1 MADETKP
8 TRKGSPPIKVY
19 CLPDERR
26 AIEEKAAAAGM
37 SLSAYLLA
45 VGQGYKITGVVDYE
59 HVRELARIN
68 GDLGRLGGLLKLWL
82 TDDPRTARFGD
93 ATILALLAKIEEKQ
107 DELGKVMM
115 GVVLPEGR
123 AMTFLAAKTAGGAR
137 DCQARPHALHQEER
151 LRGAGEVHHDEH
163 CRRAR

>member
-82 TDDPRTARFGD
+82 TDDPRTARLVMPRSSPCWRRSKRSR
-93 ATILALLAKIEEKQ
+93 TSLA
-107 DELGKVMM
+107 
-115 GVVLPEGR
+115 R
-123 AMTFLAAKTAGGAR
+123 S
-137 DCQARPHALHQEER
+137 
-151 LRGAGEVHHDEH
+151 
-163 CRRAR
+163 

>member
-1 MADETKP
+1 MKRDETDA
-8 TRKGSPPIKVY
+8 TEERRKRRRHLRVPVF
-19 CLPDERR
+19 PDEAQ
-26 AIEEKAAAAGM
+26 AIEKNAERAGM
-37 SLSAYLLA
+37 SVARYLRE
-45 VGQGYKITGVVDYE
+45 VGQGYKIMGVVDYE

-115 GVVLPEGR
+115 GVVRPR
-123 AMTFLAAKTAGGAR
+123 AE
-137 DCQARPHALHQEER
+137 P
-151 LRGAGEVHHDEH
+151 
-163 CRRAR
+163 

>member
-68 GDLGRLGGLLKLWL
+68 GDLGQQKAHYVNHHPNQVFWG
-82 TDDPRTARFGD
+82 
-93 ATILALLAKIEEKQ
+93 
-107 DELGKVMM
+107 
-115 GVVLPEGR
+115 
-123 AMTFLAAKTAGGAR
+123 
-137 DCQARPHALHQEER
+137 
-151 LRGAGEVHHDEH
+151 RGAVKH
-163 CRRAR
+163 